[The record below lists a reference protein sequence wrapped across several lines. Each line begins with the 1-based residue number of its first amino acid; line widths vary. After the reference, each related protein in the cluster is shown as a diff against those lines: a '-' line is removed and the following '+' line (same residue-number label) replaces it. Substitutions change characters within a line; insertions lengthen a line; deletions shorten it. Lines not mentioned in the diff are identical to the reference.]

1 MFWLALPLTLL
12 CFFSFKALYK
22 KWPLPIFNPVL
33 LSLIALISLL
43 SLLGLPYEEYAQ
55 GSAPLSWL
63 LEPAV
68 VALALPLYQQAQ
80 HIRKQLKPILIACT
94 FGVATS
100 LLIVIPLAW
109 LLGAEP
115 NVIASLAP
123 QSVTTPVAMGIT
135 ASLGGI
141 PALSAAVVIIV
152 GIVGAAFGLPFLT
165 KMGVTE
171 PSAQGL
177 AMGAAAHALGTARA
191 IEHSETHGAYSSL
204 ALILCA
210 VLMAFLAPLIFNFYM
225 LFLS

>member
-12 CFFSFKALYK
+12 CFFSFRKLYQHY
-22 KWPLPIFNPVL
+22 PLPLFNPVL
-33 LSLIALISLL
+33 LSLL
-43 SLLGLPYEEYAQ
+43 SLITLLITFDIPYADYAT

-80 HIRKQLKPILIACT
+80 QIRKQLKPILFTCT
-94 FGVATS
+94 VGVASS

-109 LLGAEP
+109 LLGADHS
-115 NVIASLAP
+115 VMASLAP

-135 ASLGGI
+135 QSLGGL
-141 PALSAAVVIIV
+141 PALTAAVVIIV
-152 GIVGAAFGLPFLT
+152 GIVGAALGLPFL
-165 KMGVTE
+165 KVIGVKDE
-171 PSAQGL
+171 ASQGL

-191 IEHSETHGAYSSL
+191 IEHSEQHGAYSSL

-210 VLMAFLAPLIFNFYM
+210 VLMAFLAPLIFAFYM
-225 LFLS
+225 LFLP